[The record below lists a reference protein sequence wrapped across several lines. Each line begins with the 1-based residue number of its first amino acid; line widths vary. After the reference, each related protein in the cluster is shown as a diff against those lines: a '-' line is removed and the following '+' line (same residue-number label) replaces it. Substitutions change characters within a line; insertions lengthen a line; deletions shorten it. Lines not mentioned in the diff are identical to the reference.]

1 VAPTFPFPPA
11 NPNPRP
17 HVYNRRPRFTSAAT
31 VGVSALALVCGRL
44 TLAAAGP
51 ASPTAT
57 AEALFQEGRAL
68 MIAGHAREA
77 CQKFGESN
85 RLDPATGTLL
95 NLAVCNE
102 TVGKTATAWSQFRA
116 AEVASV
122 ADHRDDRVSLARE
135 HLASL
140 LPKLSVITVQV
151 SDAQRIP
158 GLKLSLDGVVWGEP
172 LWNVPTPID
181 PGEHTVVAEG
191 PGRVSRSYQAKVGAR
206 AQKLLIVVDLAPASD
221 VLASPVVRSPSPP
234 RAAPVPET
242 EPPRVVV
249 RMPGP
254 EPAPGSSRSPSA
266 GAGAGLAGSG
276 GAGSTAG
283 AAGTE
288 PASSL
293 DLTLAYVS
301 GGIGVAALIA
311 GTIFGAEAFSRWGD
325 RKTDCPMDVCSTDAG
340 KQAQIGAENAARNA
354 DVAVVIG
361 LVALGAGGYLYYRGS
376 SGDKGEA
383 EGPRRVSF
391 APSFAPSRA
400 GVVMESS
407 W

>member
-1 VAPTFPFPPA
+1 MAPTLPFPPA

-17 HVYNRRPRFTSAAT
+17 HVSKRRPRFTSAVT
-31 VGVSALALVCGRL
+31 VGVSALALVCGGRL
-44 TLAAAGP
+44 TLAAGP
-51 ASPTAT
+51 SSSATAT

-68 MIAGHAREA
+68 MIAGRAREA
-77 CQKFGESN
+77 CQKFSESN

-102 TVGKTATAWSQFRA
+102 TVGRTATAWSQFRA

-122 ADHRDDRVSLARE
+122 ADHRDDRVGLARE

-181 PGEHTVVAEG
+181 PGEHTVVAEA
-191 PGRVSRSYQAKVGAR
+191 PGRVARSYQTRVGAR
-206 AQKLLIVVDLAPASD
+206 AQKLLIVVDLAPVSD
-221 VLASPVVRSPSPP
+221 VLAAVPVARSPSPP
-234 RAAPVPET
+234 RTAAVPET
-242 EPPRVVV
+242 APPPVVV
-249 RMPGP
+249 RMPAA
-254 EPAPGSSRSPSA
+254 EPASGSRPSS
-266 GAGAGLAGSG
+266 GAGLAGSG

-283 AAGTE
+283 ATGTE

-293 DLTLAYVS
+293 DLTFAYVA
-301 GGIGVAALIA
+301 GGIGVAALVA
-311 GTIFGAEAFSRWGD
+311 GTIFGAQAFSRWGD

-340 KQAQIGAENAARNA
+340 KQAQIGAEDAARNA

-391 APSFAPSRA
+391 APSFARSRA

>member
-1 VAPTFPFPPA
+1 
-11 NPNPRP
+11 
-17 HVYNRRPRFTSAAT
+17 
-31 VGVSALALVCGRL
+31 VGVSALALVCGGRL
-44 TLAAAGP
+44 TLAAGP
-51 ASPTAT
+51 SSATAT

-68 MIAGHAREA
+68 MIAGRAREA
-77 CQKFGESN
+77 CQKFSESN

-122 ADHRDDRVSLARE
+122 ADHRDDRVGLARE

-181 PGEHTVVAEG
+181 PGEHTVVAEA
-191 PGRVSRSYQAKVGAR
+191 PGRVAHSYPARVGAR
-206 AQKLLIVVDLAPASD
+206 AQKLLIVVDLAPVSD
-221 VLASPVVRSPSPP
+221 VLAPSPVARIPSPP
-234 RAAPVPET
+234 RPAAIPET
-242 EPPRVVV
+242 EPPPVVV
-249 RMPGP
+249 RMPAA
-254 EPAPGSSRSPSA
+254 EPASGSSPSA
-266 GAGAGLAGSG
+266 GARLAGSG
-276 GAGSTAG
+276 VAGSTAG
-283 AAGTE
+283 GATGTE
-288 PASSL
+288 AASSL
-293 DLTLAYVS
+293 DLTLAYVA
-301 GGIGVAALIA
+301 GGIGVAALVA
-311 GTIFGAEAFSRWGD
+311 GTIFGAQAFSRWGD

-340 KQAQIGAENAARNA
+340 KQAQIGAEDAARNA

-391 APSFAPSRA
+391 VPSLAPSRA